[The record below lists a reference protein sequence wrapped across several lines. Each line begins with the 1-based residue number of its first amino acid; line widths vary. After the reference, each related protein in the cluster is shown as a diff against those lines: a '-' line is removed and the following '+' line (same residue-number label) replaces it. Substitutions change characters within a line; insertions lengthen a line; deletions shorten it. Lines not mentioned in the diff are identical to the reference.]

1 MKVVDGKIVTKED
14 DLVLDLRC
22 KEHQRVYENLSV
34 LLHEK
39 IKENTALRLQIR
51 EAARRGFC
59 AGIHACEDYI
69 DSYYSG
75 VVTEAD
81 ADRHVNCI
89 EQEVLNGTTGR

>member
-1 MKVVDGKIVTKED
+1 MVVDGKIVTKED
-14 DLVLDLRC
+14 YLELELRL

-39 IKENTALRLQIR
+39 IKENTSLRLQIR
-51 EAARRGFC
+51 EAVRRGFC

-75 VVTEAD
+75 LVTEAD
-81 ADRHVNCI
+81 AEGHINYI